1 MDMAVV
7 VLFGS
12 ETGTAEEVADK
23 IADVLVD
30 HDAEVR
36 DMLEYEVSDIDT
48 DDFHVIIC
56 STYGDGEL
64 PTGAEPFY
72 DALVEDAPD
81 LAGLRFALF
90 GLGDRIY
97 EDTFNRGGEIIAEK
111 LVELG
116 AVQVHEHARHDSS
129 SNVKP
134 KAQAEEWAR
143 ELTELLAG

>member
-1 MDMAVV
+1 MSVV

-23 IADVLVD
+23 IAEVLVD

-56 STYGDGEL
+56 STYGEGEL

-72 DALVEDAPD
+72 EALVEDAPD
-81 LAGLRFALF
+81 LTGLRFALF

-97 EDTFNRGGEIIAEK
+97 EATFNRGGEIMAQK
-111 LVELG
+111 LIELG
-116 AVQVHEHARHDSS
+116 AQQVHEHARHDGS
-129 SNVKP
+129 SNIKP
-134 KAQAEEWAR
+134 KAQAEEWAQ
-143 ELTELLAG
+143 ELTGLLAG

>member
-1 MDMAVV
+1 MAVV

-23 IADVLVD
+23 IAEVMTD
-30 HDAEVR
+30 HDVDVR
-36 DMLEYEVSDIDT
+36 DMLEYEVADIDT

-56 STYGDGEL
+56 STYGEGEL
-64 PTGAEPFY
+64 PTWAGPFY
-72 DALVEDAPD
+72 DALVEDTPD
-81 LAGLRFALF
+81 LSGLRFAMF
-90 GLGDRIY
+90 GLGDRVY

-116 AVQVHEHARHDSS
+116 AQQVGEHARHDSS

-134 KAQAEEWAR
+134 KVQAAEWAR
-143 ELTELLAG
+143 DITALVAS

>member
-1 MDMAVV
+1 MAVV

-23 IADVLVD
+23 IAEVMTD
-30 HDAEVR
+30 HDVDVR

-56 STYGDGEL
+56 STYGEGEL
-64 PTGAEPFY
+64 PTGAGPFY
-72 DALVEDAPD
+72 DALVEDGPD
-81 LAGLRFALF
+81 LCGLRFAMF
-90 GLGDRIY
+90 GLGDRVY
-97 EDTFNRGGEIIAEK
+97 EDTFNRGGEIIADK

-116 AVQVHEHARHDSS
+116 AQQVGEHARHDSS

-134 KAQAEEWAR
+134 KVQAAEWAR
-143 ELTELLAG
+143 DITALLIP

>member
-1 MDMAVV
+1 MAVV

-23 IADVLVD
+23 IAEVLSD

-48 DDFHVIIC
+48 GDFHVIIC

-81 LAGLRFALF
+81 LTGLRFALF
-90 GLGDRIY
+90 GLGDRVY
-97 EDTFNRGGEIIAEK
+97 EDTFNRGGEIIAGK

-134 KAQAEEWAR
+134 KTQAEEWAR
-143 ELTELLAG
+143 ELTGLLVG

>member
-1 MDMAVV
+1 MAVV

-23 IADVLVD
+23 IAEVLD
-30 HDAEVR
+30 GHDATVR
-36 DMLEYEVSDIDT
+36 DMLEYEVSEMDFDN
-48 DDFHVIIC
+48 FHVVVC

-72 DALVEDAPD
+72 EALVEDTPD
-81 LAGLRFALF
+81 LNGLEFAMF
-90 GLGDRIY
+90 GLGDSIY
-97 EDTFNRGGEIIAEK
+97 DTFNRGGEIMADK

-116 AVQVHEHARHDSS
+116 ARQVGEHARHDSS

-134 KAQAEEWAR
+134 KAMAEDWAR
-143 ELTELLAG
+143 ALLPLLSDKP

>member
-1 MDMAVV
+1 MAVV

-23 IADVLVD
+23 IAEVLSD

-36 DMLEYEVSDIDT
+36 DMLEYEVSDIDVN
-48 DDFHVIIC
+48 DFHVIIC

-64 PTGAEPFY
+64 PTGAVPFY
-72 DALVEDAPD
+72 EALDEDAPD
-81 LAGLRFALF
+81 LKGLRFALF
-90 GLGDRIY
+90 GLGDRVY

-116 AVQVHEHARHDSS
+116 AEQVHEHARHDSS

-143 ELTELLAG
+143 ELSGLLVG

>member
-1 MDMAVV
+1 MAVV

-23 IADVLVD
+23 IADVLSD

-64 PTGAEPFY
+64 PTGAEPFFE
-72 DALVEDAPD
+72 ALVEDAPD
-81 LAGLRFALF
+81 LAGLQFAVF

-111 LVELG
+111 LTELG
-116 AVQVHEHARHDSS
+116 AKQIGTHARHDSS

-134 KAQAEEWAR
+134 KSMADEWAR
-143 ELTELLAG
+143 ELIDLLP

>member
-1 MDMAVV
+1 MAVV

-23 IADVLVD
+23 IADVLSD

-81 LAGLRFALF
+81 LTGLRFALF
-90 GLGDRIY
+90 GLGDRVY

-116 AVQVHEHARHDSS
+116 AQQIHEHARHDSS
-129 SNVKP
+129 SSIKP

-143 ELTELLAG
+143 DLVDLIS

>member
-1 MDMAVV
+1 MAVV

-23 IADVLVD
+23 IAEVLDD

-48 DDFHVIIC
+48 NDFHVIIC

-72 DALVEDAPD
+72 EALVEDAPD
-81 LAGLRFALF
+81 LTGLRFAMF
-90 GLGDRIY
+90 GLGDKIY
-97 EDTFNRGGEIIAEK
+97 EATFNRGGEIMAEK
-111 LVELG
+111 LRELG
-116 AVQVHEHARHDSS
+116 ATQVGEHARHDSS
-129 SNVKP
+129 SNIKP
-134 KAQAEEWAR
+134 KALAADWAR
-143 ELTELLAG
+143 EITHLLAG

>member
-1 MDMAVV
+1 MAVV

-30 HDAEVR
+30 HDTEVR
-36 DMLEYEVSDIDT
+36 DMLEYEVSDMDT

-64 PTGAEPFY
+64 PTGAQPFY

-81 LAGLRFALF
+81 LTGLRFALF

-116 AVQVHEHARHDSS
+116 ATHVHEHARHDSS
-129 SNVKP
+129 SSVRP
-134 KAQAEEWAR
+134 KTQAEEWAK
-143 ELTELLAG
+143 ELTDLLAG

>member
-1 MDMAVV
+1 MAVV

-23 IADVLVD
+23 IAEVLVD

-36 DMLEYEVSDIDT
+36 DMLEYEVSEIDA
-48 DDFHVIIC
+48 DDFHVVIC

-81 LAGLRFALF
+81 LTGLRFALF
-90 GLGDRIY
+90 GLGDRVY

-116 AVQVHEHARHDSS
+116 AQQVHEHARHDAS

-134 KAQAEEWAR
+134 KAQAEDWAR

>member
-1 MDMAVV
+1 MAVV

-23 IADVLVD
+23 IAEVLDD

-81 LAGLRFALF
+81 LTGLRFAMF
-90 GLGDRIY
+90 GLGDKIY
-97 EDTFNRGGEIIAEK
+97 EATFNRGGEIIAEK
-111 LVELG
+111 LRELG
-116 AVQVHEHARHDSS
+116 AVQVGEHARHDSS
-129 SNVKP
+129 SNIKP
-134 KAQAEEWAR
+134 KVQAADWAR
-143 ELTELLAG
+143 EITHLMAG